1 MPQWIMTREYG
12 LLAMVNCLLDKID
25 QFRSSENEHERALI
39 KEKIPSVL
47 AAYTEQIKS
56 KEVSNGDTED
66 PTIDVLTELREGL
79 KGLSIS
85 ETLQDEFFDCFV
97 GADERSRYFTES

>member
-1 MPQWIMTREYG
+1 MSQWIMTREYG

-39 KEKIPSVL
+39 KEKMPSVL
-47 AAYTEQIKS
+47 AAYTKQIKS

-66 PTIDVLTELREGL
+66 PKIDVLTELRDGFKE
-79 KGLSIS
+79 LSIS
-85 ETLQDEFFDCFV
+85 ETLQDEFFVCFM
-97 GADERSRYFTES
+97 GGDESHRYFDES